1 METTVMDIHDMNKL
15 MLSLELS
22 KNVITKDYLC
32 KLSEYEV
39 ADIPDKLNQL
49 DIS

>member
-22 KNVITKDYLC
+22 KNVMVL
-32 KLSEYEV
+32 EY
-39 ADIPDKLNQL
+39 K
-49 DIS
+49 